1 MMLYHRYTMN
11 SGSIK
16 LLLIFFLLFSS
27 CDIINFKDKETG
39 LKFNDNPNIKPIAR
53 AHDQYLYLNDLQ
65 GLIPPDISK
74 TDSVNLIQRYVR
86 SWINKQLVIS
96 EASDKLNLD
105 EVEIERKVLDY
116 RYALM
121 IHEYQKLYINEKLE
135 KEVTPGEV
143 EDYYNHNKDN
153 FHLRQNIIKCRYVKL
168 AKEAPKID
176 VFKRLFLSD
185 NEKQVEELKSYCYQY
200 ATTFHLDSTWVNFD
214 DVIENTPM
222 ETIDN
227 KIQFLRK
234 TGYYET
240 SDDNYQYFLRIS
252 DYKISDEISPLEW
265 VYDDIIRIIIN
276 KRKVE
281 LAKELEEGIYERAVQ
296 NNDFEIFNN

>member
-74 TDSVNLIQRYVR
+74 TDSVNLIQRYVK

-135 KEVTPGEV
+135 KEITPGQGIGRG
-143 EDYYNHNKDN
+143 
-153 FHLRQNIIKCRYVKL
+153 F
-168 AKEAPKID
+168 
-176 VFKRLFLSD
+176 S
-185 NEKQVEELKSYCYQY
+185 
-200 ATTFHLDSTWVNFD
+200 
-214 DVIENTPM
+214 
-222 ETIDN
+222 
-227 KIQFLRK
+227 
-234 TGYYET
+234 
-240 SDDNYQYFLRIS
+240 
-252 DYKISDEISPLEW
+252 
-265 VYDDIIRIIIN
+265 IR
-276 KRKVE
+276 
-281 LAKELEEGIYERAVQ
+281 
-296 NNDFEIFNN
+296 